1 MSGKMNW
8 DRVRSENRAHLHG
21 SEHIDATSRVLTST
35 GQLAPPTKPSKKY
48 KIKRRKKSASRS
60 VHPLPG
66 CTCGK
71 PVGFTGQHKAK
82 CPLCN
87 KQGKMQSPRIYAP
100 SPEIER
106 PTTPVLAVAQSR
118 PALLALSEFV
128 IRLNRVHLDIDLK
141 NLLILW
147 QRRLAKDRISSPFD
161 KNLASEAIRAI
172 QAELDKY
179 K

>member
-21 SEHIDATSRVLTST
+21 SDHIDATSRVLTST
-35 GQLAPPTKPSKKY
+35 GQLAPPTKPRKKY
-48 KIKRRKKSASRS
+48 KIKLGKKSVSRS
-60 VHPLPG
+60 VRPLAG

-71 PVGFTGQHKAK
+71 PIGFTGQHKAK

-87 KQGKMQSPRIYAP
+87 KQGKMQSPRIYVP
-100 SPEIER
+100 LPEIEM
-106 PTTPVLAVAQSR
+106 PTTPIPAVAQSR
-118 PALLALSEFV
+118 PTLLSVSEFV
-128 IRLNRVHLDIDLK
+128 IRLNRVRLDIDLK

-147 QRRLAKDRISSPFD
+147 QRRLAKDRISPPFD
-161 KNLASEAIRAI
+161 KNLASEAIRAV
-172 QAELDKY
+172 QAELDRY